1 MSMKSLLKIAN
12 FLRVDRAKIRKIP
25 SLRRNDLTVGMQYYL
40 ISDLDHTLLNEQG
53 RLSQRTIH
61 AVVSSGLSLMLDSAR
76 MPAQMLDVINQL
88 QLKGP
93 QTALNGAVV
102 FQPNQDKF
110 EILNQHAIP
119 DPAAQK
125 VQELI
130 ESVFP
135 QLNLTWMDAF
145 AWHVSTYDQGVAN
158 EIFYTGIKPI
168 YDVHNRP
175 IQNALQMLLI
185 IEDPIL
191 LKKVKSAI
199 LSLQSAEI
207 AVHEAGDGY
216 LTINAASADK
226 SQAAHYLIN
235 HGLASYGQLMAFGDD
250 ENDLPLLKS
259 VAHPVA
265 MANASQNVKE
275 SAEIIALSNEKDG
288 IAQIIERIAPNKDQV
303 RYT

>member
-61 AVVSSGLSLMLDSAR
+61 AVVSSGLSLMLASAR
-76 MPAQMLDVINQL
+76 MPAQMLDVINRL

-102 FQPNQDKF
+102 F
-110 EILNQHAIP
+110 QHAIP

-145 AWHVSTYDQGVAN
+145 AWHVSTYDQRVAN